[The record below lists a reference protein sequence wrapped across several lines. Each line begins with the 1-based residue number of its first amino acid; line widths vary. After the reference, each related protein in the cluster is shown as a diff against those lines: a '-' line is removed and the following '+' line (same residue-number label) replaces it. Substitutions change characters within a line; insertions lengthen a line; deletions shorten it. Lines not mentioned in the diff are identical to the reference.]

1 MTTQLRSGAAALLT
15 RSRLGEHRTHRI
27 AHGAGADADADA
39 DAVRTDL
46 TDLFEKG
53 PRTEHT

>member
-1 MTTQLRSGAAALLT
+1 MTAQLRSGAAALLT

-27 AHGAGADADADA
+27 AHGADAVT
-39 DAVRTDL
+39 VRTDL